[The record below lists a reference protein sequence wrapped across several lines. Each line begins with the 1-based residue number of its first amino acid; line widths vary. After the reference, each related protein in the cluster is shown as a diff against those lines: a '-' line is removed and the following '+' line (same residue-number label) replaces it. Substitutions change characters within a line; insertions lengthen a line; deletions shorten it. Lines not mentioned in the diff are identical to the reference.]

1 MDLTLD
7 ASTTAMVMVDLQ
19 KGIARGTAPHAAE
32 DIVARAAAIA
42 AALRAAGGTV
52 VWVHVDNAPDGKDR
66 LKPIT
71 DAARGGAARGDAT
84 GGAERVKAPDHADL
98 MPGLNVQPGDVIV
111 TKRGWGS
118 FYGTDLDLQ
127 LRRRGI
133 RTLLTGGIS
142 TNIGVESTARE
153 AFDHGYQQVFVE
165 DAMACRSAEEHAGT
179 FRTVYAKIGRIR
191 STADVLAALGA
202 G

>member
-1 MDLTLD
+1 MELTLD
-7 ASTTAMVMVDLQ
+7 AATTAMVMVDLQ
-19 KGIARGTAPHAAE
+19 KGIARGTAPHAAQ
-32 DIVARAAAIA
+32 DVVARAAAIA
-42 AALRAAGGTV
+42 AALRIAGGTV
-52 VWVHVDNAPDGKDR
+52 IWVHVDNAADGRDR

-71 DAARGGAARGDAT
+71 DAAGAT
-84 GGAERVKAPDHADL
+84 ERVKAPDHADL

-111 TKRGWGS
+111 TKRGWGA
-118 FYGTDLDLQ
+118 FHGTDLDLQ
-127 LRRRGI
+127 LRRRGVTTI
-133 RTLLTGGIS
+133 ILGGIS
-142 TNIGVESTARE
+142 TNIGVESAARE

>member
-1 MDLTLD
+1 MELTLD
-7 ASTTAMVMVDLQ
+7 AATTAMVMVDLQ
-19 KGIARGTAPHAAE
+19 KGIARGTAPHAA
-32 DIVARAAAIA
+32 DDVVARAAAIA
-42 AALRAAGGTV
+42 AALRATGGTV
-52 VWVHVDNAPDGKDR
+52 IWVHVDNAEDGADR

-71 DAARGGAARGDAT
+71 DGPGGRD
-84 GGAERVKAPDHADL
+84 RPKAPDHADL
-98 MPGLNVQPGDVIV
+98 MPGLNVQPSDVIV

-133 RTLLTGGIS
+133 RTVILGGIS

-153 AFDHGYQQVFVE
+153 AFDHNYQLVLVE
-165 DAMACRSAEEHAGT
+165 DAMTCRSADEHEHT
-179 FRTVYAKIGRIR
+179 LRTVYTKIGRVR

-202 G
+202 GATAG

>member
-7 ASTTAMVMVDLQ
+7 AATTAMVMVDLQ

-32 DIVARAAAIA
+32 DVVARAAAIA
-42 AALRAAGGTV
+42 AALRTAGGTV
-52 VWVHVDNAPDGKDR
+52 IWVHVDNAADGRDR

-71 DAARGGAARGDAT
+71 DAAGAT
-84 GGAERVKAPDHADL
+84 ERVKAPDHADL

-111 TKRGWGS
+111 TKRGWGA
-118 FYGTDLDLQ
+118 FHGTDLDLQ
-127 LRRRGI
+127 LRRRGVT
-133 RTLLTGGIS
+133 TLILGGIS
-142 TNIGVESTARE
+142 TNIGVESAARE

>member
-1 MDLTLD
+1 MELTLD
-7 ASTTAMVMVDLQ
+7 AATTAMVMVDLQ

-32 DIVARAAAIA
+32 DVVARAAAIA
-42 AALRAAGGTV
+42 AALRKAGGTV
-52 VWVHVDNAPDGKDR
+52 VWVHVDNAPDGADR

-71 DAARGGAARGDAT
+71 DAAGGGD
-84 GGAERVKAPDHADL
+84 RPKAPDHADL
-98 MPGLNVQPGDVIV
+98 MPGLNVQAGDVIV

-165 DAMACRSAEEHAGT
+165 DAMTCRSADEHDHAL
-179 FRTVYAKIGRIR
+179 RTVYAKIGRIR

-202 G
+202 A

>member
-1 MDLTLD
+1 MDLELD
-7 ASTTAMVMVDLQ
+7 AATTAMVMVDLQ
-19 KGIARGTAPHAAE
+19 KGIARGTAPHAA
-32 DIVARAAAIA
+32 DDVVARAAAIA

-52 VWVHVDNAPDGKDR
+52 IWVHVDNAEDGADR
-66 LKPIT
+66 LRPVT
-71 DAARGGAARGDAT
+71 DAPAGGDRP
-84 GGAERVKAPDHADL
+84 KAPDHADL
-98 MPGLNVQPGDVIV
+98 MPGLDVQPSDVIV

-133 RTLLTGGIS
+133 RTVILGGIS

-153 AFDHGYQQVFVE
+153 AFDHNYQLVLVE
-165 DAMACRSAEEHAGT
+165 DAMTCRRAEEHEHT
-179 FRTVYAKIGRIR
+179 LRTVYTKIGRIR
-191 STADVLAALGA
+191 STADVLAALGTAA